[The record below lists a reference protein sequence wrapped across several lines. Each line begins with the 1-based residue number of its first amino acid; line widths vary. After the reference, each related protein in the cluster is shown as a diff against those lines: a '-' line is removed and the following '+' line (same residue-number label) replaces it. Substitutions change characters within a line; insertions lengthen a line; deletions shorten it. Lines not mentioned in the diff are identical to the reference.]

1 MSDAGKGSRQ
11 ILVVDDEKSVRLLLA
26 DLLEGPGQTVVCFE
40 NPLVALEHI
49 RQHPVDI
56 AFLDLM
62 MPGMTGVELARHLKQ
77 LHPKARVVICTGYLA
92 ENVETLSGLTNVD
105 HVVPKPFD
113 LATILELAALDD
125 AK

>member
-1 MSDAGKGSRQ
+1 M
-11 ILVVDDEKSVRLLLA
+11 IVDDEKSVRLLLT
-26 DLLEGPGQTVVCFE
+26 DVLEGPGRKVACFE

-49 RQHPVDI
+49 HQNPVDI

-62 MPGMTGVELARHLKQ
+62 MPGMTGVELAKHLKQ
-77 LHPKARVVICTGYLA
+77 LHPRARVVICTGYLA
-92 ENVETLSGLTNVD
+92 ENVATLSGLTNVD

-113 LATILELAALDD
+113 LATILELAALED